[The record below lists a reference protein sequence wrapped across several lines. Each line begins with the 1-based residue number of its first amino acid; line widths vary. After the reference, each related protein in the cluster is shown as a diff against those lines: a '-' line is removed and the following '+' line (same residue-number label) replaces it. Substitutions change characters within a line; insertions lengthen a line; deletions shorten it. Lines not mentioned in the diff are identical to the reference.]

1 VWNLDDELRAIREG
15 GLFREL
21 RTLASGQGASV
32 LRGGALLANFSSN
45 DYLGLAASDELKAA
59 LKEGVDRFGAGSG
72 ASRLVCGSL
81 APHEELEV
89 EIASFKGSE
98 AALSF
103 SSGYAVALGTIP
115 ALLGKDDVII
125 LDKLCHASLVDAA
138 RLSGATVR
146 VFPHNHLEKLE
157 RLLSGAADGTAR
169 PAVAP
174 YRTPRVL
181 VVTESIFSMD
191 GDAAALSEIVELKD
205 RHGAWLM
212 LDEAHAVGVIGP
224 QGRGLAAEL
233 GLEKRVELQM
243 GTLSKAVGLSGGYLA
258 ASRSVIS
265 LLINKARSFI
275 YSTAPPPAVAF
286 AARESLRLIQ
296 CADGE
301 GRREKLRRNRER
313 WEELAAV
320 SPGNHALAS
329 AATRSRLR
337 KKVATAH
344 QGGSTDPALACAATG
359 GAIYP
364 VIVGDESR
372 AMDLSSRLLDQG
384 FLVPAIRFP
393 TVARGSARLRV
404 TLSAAHELVQIE
416 ALAVSLRS
424 AMAELAGE

>member
-1 VWNLDDELRAIREG
+1 MWNLDDELRAIREG

-32 LRGGALLANFSSN
+32 MRGGALLANFSSN

-81 APHEELEV
+81 APHEELEA

-157 RLLSGAADGTAR
+157 RLLSGARDTGTG
-169 PAVAP
+169 
-174 YRTPRVL
+174 RVL

-191 GDAAALSEIVELKD
+191 GDAAALKEIVELKD
-205 RHGAWLM
+205 RFDAWLM

-243 GTLSKAVGLSGGYLA
+243 GTLSKAVGLIGGYLA
-258 ASRSVIS
+258 ASQSVIS

-296 CADGE
+296 GADGE

-320 SPGNHALAS
+320 KSAS
-329 AATRSRLR
+329 A
-337 KKVATAH
+337 
-344 QGGSTDPALACAATG
+344 
-359 GAIYP
+359 IFP

-372 AMDLSSRLLDQG
+372 AMELSRRLLNQG

-416 ALAVSLRS
+416 ALAMSLRS